1 MSGTGTAVDPW
12 DGKTLSQNTYYG
24 KKAVSKYEELYKVKL
39 TKPQRRITEIEGF
52 VNGYYKDHKGILTYG
67 VGQTGEYIQK
77 GFIKGFE
84 EKQSKVED
92 IFGNVERLGE
102 DLSSELIQLVYR
114 GDVKASH
121 EWVSKF
127 NTGDYT
133 GAAAELLNHKEYQKL
148 KSDGTINSI
157 TKRLEVASTVI
168 GQYSPTY
175 ETGE

>member
-1 MSGTGTAVDPW
+1 MPGTGTALDPW
-12 DGKTLSQNTYYG
+12 YGESLSQNVYYG
-24 KKAVSKYEELYKVKL
+24 KKAVAKYEELYKVKL

-52 VNGYYKDHKGILTYG
+52 VNGYYKDYKGGLTYG
-67 VGQTGEYIQK
+67 IGQTGEYIQK
-77 GFIKGFE
+77 GFIEGF
-84 EKQSKVED
+84 KDKLNKVET

-102 DLSSELIQLVYR
+102 GLSSELIQLAYR

-121 EWVSKF
+121 DWVSKF

-148 KSDGTINSI
+148 KSEGTINSI

-168 GQYSPTY
+168 GQYTPTY